1 MYRIPRSFGVCLGL
15 AMLAGAA
22 QADEVKLPA
31 QMTWTAY
38 GTTSTGYQ
46 QSVALG
52 NMLKS
57 KFNSQVN
64 VKTGKNDVARMLPI
78 KSRKADFCACGIAL
92 YFAQEGVF
100 EFGAKS
106 WGPQPIRMVFA
117 SIGGAGI
124 GLAVAK
130 DIGVTQYKDMKGKRV
145 AWVRS
150 APALNQNA
158 TSALRFGGLTWDDVK
173 KVEFGGFKASLD
185 GVINGQV
192 DAVASSTVSP
202 HISRIEASPR
212 GVTYLPMDHNDAEGW
227 KRLQGAAPWMQK
239 HMATLGA
246 GFSKDNPWEG
256 SGYFYPVLLTN
267 DDYDATTVYSLV
279 KAIDTSYDDFKT
291 AAPGVDGWARDRQG
305 FQWVI
310 PWHDGAVKYWKEVGV
325 WTDEME
331 AHQATVVKRQK
342 VLGDAWTAYKA
353 KPDDDFEAGWL
364 KARAAALKAEGM
376 DVVFD

>member
-1 MYRIPRSFGVCLGL
+1 MYGIIRNLGFGAVL
-15 AMLAGAA
+15 ALSATAA
-22 QADEVKLPA
+22 QADDVKLPA
-31 QMTWTAY
+31 QMTWTAC
-38 GTTSTGYQ
+38 GTSSTGYQ

-64 VKTGKNDVARMLPI
+64 VKTGKNDIARMLPI

-92 YFAQEGVF
+92 YFAQEGVY

-130 DIGVTQYKDMKGKRV
+130 DIGVTHYKDMKGKRV

-185 GVINGQV
+185 GIINGQV
-192 DAVASSTVSP
+192 DAAASSSVSP

-212 GVTYLPMDHNDAEGW
+212 GVAYLNMDHKDAEGW
-227 KRLQGAAPWMQK
+227 KRLQGAAPWMQR
-239 HMATLGA
+239 HMATQGP
-246 GFSKDNPWEG
+246 GFSKESPWEG

-267 DDYDATTVYSLV
+267 DDYDSTTVYSLV

-325 WTDEME
+325 WTADME
-331 AHQATVVKRQK
+331 AHQAQAVKRQK
-342 VLGDAWTAYKA
+342 TLTDAWKAYSA
-353 KPDDDFEAGWL
+353 NPAADFEAGWL
-364 KARAAALKAEGM
+364 EARAAALNAMGM